1 MLDYMWGIMIAIGVL
16 YGAATG
22 NLEAVTNAILDSAG
36 EAVSICITMTG
47 VMSLWVGF
55 MRIAEE
61 AGLIGA
67 LTRAIQPAI
76 HFLFPQLPREHASTG
91 YIATNFIANILGLGW
106 AATPAGLKAMEA
118 LAALEKE
125 RGQESCVVVGGGNA
139 LGSDRAVGSGS
150 TVKSAVAAGTASD
163 EMCTFLVM
171 NISSLQLIPVSII
184 AYRSKYGSPSPTAVI
199 APAILATL
207 ASTLAAII
215 FCKLMCRRS
224 RRC

>member
-76 HFLFPQLPREHASTG
+76 HFLFPHLPKEHASTG

-224 RRC
+224 RQC